1 MTRKRRTKNLPPS
14 AGRRREG
21 EGQREGEDQDRWRS
35 TRNEAGSSFLSP
47 EVFIAEMNFV
57 LQILVHLFCET
68 SASQKNWKTEGE
80 R

>member
-14 AGRRREG
+14 AVRRREG

-47 EVFIAEMNFV
+47 EVFIVRSADPGVSILRNLSVAEKLEN
-57 LQILVHLFCET
+57 
-68 SASQKNWKTEGE
+68 G